1 MKRTVATILL
11 GVLLLTILPIRTEAV
26 QNIGWSSPIPTD
38 AGATT
43 ATVTLVHNKGGSW
56 ITSASNPI
64 DVNITAE
71 IDEDDG
77 ELTYSREEGDDGK
90 ALNGGVWNVEDITS
104 ANLPVLREKAAWSI
118 TASRQLLEIGYH
130 AYAPKT
136 QQTFREL
143 VTGTKVEYLKGAEIY
158 NYTTGNDLAND
169 CMEPVSVNGLEERIA
184 NMLRLA
190 YFQTDNAESGKKYPT
205 PVFEVS
211 SEDAFVAATVIYFW
225 LNGMGYSKN
234 VDDLK
239 AYADAVLTEH
249 LGTDAT
255 VQQANRNQAVVANLG
270 DFPADGSFYER
281 ALWSA
286 QYYTVQ
292 RRMGVADPPM
302 DNYITI
308 GVADAAE
315 VGTDAD
321 TQYPTDIQKVFV
333 QSLFRVVDVDPSV
346 FTQTPVE
353 TGWSSDM
360 PTDALLAANSL
371 KEYLAVNHAGGLGTV
386 EDRMLNYPKKLE
398 VTMAL
403 ASGMLSKND
412 DDGSGTGITE
422 YDINEF
428 IDTAYK
434 TSLYEIDSLMYAD
447 VGRPVSKHLGPDV
460 DTTYYYYLVLCYQ
473 EFGAYAT
480 NLLDELGPVITA
492 DNTSFTSFKE
502 QLKMLKGLAEVLTW
516 ADDDSLWEYW
526 NIDNKRL
533 VNADN
538 DFKSLKALYDYL
550 TSVNAFDGVDS
561 YDPEATTSAF
571 AYFFSEENGFQLS
584 EQMQMGLVASATFLP
599 MRTSV
604 YDPYSFDGITTTDW
618 LVNYHA
624 KFGYNR
630 KALYR
635 DTTVDAAVNLQRTK
649 SRGRLEV
656 CTLKDLLNP
665 DQDIVLYIDD
675 NLYNVNKLAEMTDK
689 AFERLD
695 NVDAASSNN
704 NIVGKLWESAK
715 GAWEINMENV
725 AKTAEVTTYSQ
736 EVQKG
741 GVISTVFTSWDEF
754 FMPLETAKEELSPD
768 TVWDDTTQSLTSTTG
783 YTYGPMQPY
792 AVLSGV
798 YQDESLFRSLN
809 ATLTGSNPVFVS
821 SPTVPYLE
829 EASSKERSQIFNYLL
844 LKNMDSQMTIDYA
857 TNLDLTS
864 PIYMDVYGNIVTESG
879 IVIVPAAANAT
890 LYNSSYRPYN
900 AAFYSTYGDDFLLP
914 YDADAEA
921 LNRLLEEVLTPVDG
935 VWQLAS
941 LQVKG
946 GSVDLSRLSTADKES
961 LAEITEIFAYDVGTS
976 GFCNA
981 SLWKVIVTEV
991 LRGAPIECIDKD
1003 FEGLNT
1009 TSRITRSGLMVANKL
1024 DELIEALSSDG
1035 ANASLS
1041 IPNPAYI
1048 DGLEYVVF
1056 FAFKILILI
1065 TLVIW
1070 MTTIYVDAAGG
1081 ALGLRTGG
1089 KCIGAILLTLSLIVG
1104 VPTIFELSYY
1114 ESNKLL
1120 LQDETEL
1127 LMMLNLEKSESGNEI
1142 GITKVSEPEKNT
1154 TLYLRL
1160 SDVEMPWWDL
1170 LPKIMVSSMD
1180 SNLEK
1185 LYEEYENAH
1194 PIANSPSVTVKNGT
1208 VYIST
1213 EQLFESSAITFS
1225 SVSKTIYQQAAGDT
1239 PASYY
1244 TPYYVFL
1251 DQLIYKANA
1260 YAAENDYYAY
1270 STKIQKG
1277 GRLKT
1282 LGFIQPY
1289 FTSEEF
1295 MAEGMDYLGLYTIY
1309 DVTAPAQYFEMK
1321 YTEDVLE
1328 AIRNSQWCNRDLS
1341 DDECITRIEKLN
1353 VFAQKWV
1360 AEHKEMIGK
1369 VTDETFLKTMAL
1381 ACALEH
1387 NRLFNTMR
1395 ADYLEIQELGNEDLL
1410 RLSIADKDTVM
1421 RNSSMS
1427 FARFVYT
1434 VGGTPAVYAAA
1445 ILTLVNFLSS
1455 WVKPLVTLIVFIITC
1470 ISIFV
1475 FKLILR
1481 KDNKSVFGYIT
1492 TIFLMCVVNVL
1503 GALFLKLTMYIPVTG
1518 LSPTVCILV
1527 QVVIQ
1532 SIYLF
1537 ALVKLVLIALKD
1549 WRNVGFQKYSTKF
1562 NTIIHNKEHS
1572 IDVETP
1578 AAQNGWE
1585 YYNKLVERQRRR
1597 HRSL

>member
-26 QNIGWSSPIPTD
+26 QNIGWSSNIPSGK
-38 AGATT
+38 GATIAKVELPHNLFGDWKGEETLTTVEIT
-43 ATVTLVHNKGGSW
+43 ATVTDS
-56 ITSASNPI
+56 
-64 DVNITAE
+64 
-71 IDEDDG
+71 G
-77 ELTYSREEGDDGK
+77 ELTYSRNYV
-90 ALNGGVWNVEDITS
+90 NGGVWKVADITHD
-104 ANLPVLREKAAWSI
+104 NLGDLYEARWPIE
-118 TASRQLLEIGYH
+118 ASRQLLEIGYY
-130 AYAPKT
+130 AYAPQIT
-136 QQTFREL
+136 QTFNEL
-143 VTGTKVEYLKGAEIY
+143 VTGTKAGYLQGAQMY
-158 NYTTGNDLAND
+158 NYTTAKDVRNKTY
-169 CMEPVSVNGLEERIA
+169 EPVPVDKHKENIV
-184 NMLRLA
+184 NMLKLA
-190 YFQTDNAESGKKYPT
+190 YFTPYQAASGEMYLTSVFDVRTDE
-205 PVFEVS
+205 
-211 SEDAFVAATVIYFW
+211 AFVAAQVIYFW
-225 LNGMGYSKN
+225 LNGMDYSK
-234 VDDLK
+234 DAEGLK
-239 AYADAVLTEH
+239 AYAKDALTEH
-249 LGTDAT
+249 LGTNPE
-255 VQQANRNQAVVANLG
+255 VQQENRNQAVADSLG
-270 DFPADGSFYER
+270 DFPANGSFYER

-286 QYYTVQ
+286 QYYTLQ
-292 RRMGVADPPM
+292 RRMGVETPSM
-302 DNYITI
+302 DNYITE
-308 GVADAAE
+308 DAASAAT
-315 VGTDAD
+315 VGTDTA
-321 TQYPTDIQKVFV
+321 TQYATEIQKVFV
-333 QSLFRVVDVDPSV
+333 QSLFHVVNPAPPTFDWP
-346 FTQTPVE
+346 TVE
-353 TGWSSDM
+353 TGLSSDM

-403 ASGMLSKND
+403 ASGMLAAND
-412 DDGSGTGITE
+412 DDSGTGVTDDEI
-422 YDINEF
+422 DEF
-428 IDTAYK
+428 IETAYGA
-434 TSLYEIDSLMYAD
+434 SLYEIDSLMYAD
-447 VGRPVSKHLGPDV
+447 VGRPVSKHLGPDA

-550 TSVNAFDGVDS
+550 TSVNAFDGVDA
-561 YDPEATTSAF
+561 YDPEALTSAF

-584 EQMQMGLVASATFLP
+584 EQMQTGLVASATFLP

-768 TVWDDTTQSLTSTTG
+768 TVWDDTTQSVTSTTG

-809 ATLTGSNPVFVS
+809 AALIGSNPVFVS

-879 IVIVPAAANAT
+879 IVVIPAAANAT

-914 YDADAEA
+914 YDADAES
-921 LNRLLEEVLTPVDG
+921 LNKLLEEVLTPVDG

-981 SLWKVIVTEV
+981 SLWKVIITEV

-1009 TSRITRSGLMVANKL
+1009 ASRITRSGLMVANKL

-1160 SDVEMPWWDL
+1160 ADVEMPWWDL

-1225 SVSKTIYQQAAGDT
+1225 SVSKTIYQQAARDT

>member
-1 MKRTVATILL
+1 
-11 GVLLLTILPIRTEAV
+11 
-26 QNIGWSSPIPTD
+26 
-38 AGATT
+38 
-43 ATVTLVHNKGGSW
+43 
-56 ITSASNPI
+56 
-64 DVNITAE
+64 
-71 IDEDDG
+71 
-77 ELTYSREEGDDGK
+77 
-90 ALNGGVWNVEDITS
+90 
-104 ANLPVLREKAAWSI
+104 
-118 TASRQLLEIGYH
+118 
-130 AYAPKT
+130 
-136 QQTFREL
+136 
-143 VTGTKVEYLKGAEIY
+143 
-158 NYTTGNDLAND
+158 
-169 CMEPVSVNGLEERIA
+169 
-184 NMLRLA
+184 
-190 YFQTDNAESGKKYPT
+190 
-205 PVFEVS
+205 
-211 SEDAFVAATVIYFW
+211 
-225 LNGMGYSKN
+225 
-234 VDDLK
+234 
-239 AYADAVLTEH
+239 
-249 LGTDAT
+249 
-255 VQQANRNQAVVANLG
+255 
-270 DFPADGSFYER
+270 
-281 ALWSA
+281 
-286 QYYTVQ
+286 
-292 RRMGVADPPM
+292 
-302 DNYITI
+302 
-308 GVADAAE
+308 
-315 VGTDAD
+315 
-321 TQYPTDIQKVFV
+321 
-333 QSLFRVVDVDPSV
+333 
-346 FTQTPVE
+346 
-353 TGWSSDM
+353 
-360 PTDALLAANSL
+360 
-371 KEYLAVNHAGGLGTV
+371 
-386 EDRMLNYPKKLE
+386 
-398 VTMAL
+398 
-403 ASGMLSKND
+403 
-412 DDGSGTGITE
+412 
-422 YDINEF
+422 
-428 IDTAYK
+428 
-434 TSLYEIDSLMYAD
+434 
-447 VGRPVSKHLGPDV
+447 
-460 DTTYYYYLVLCYQ
+460 
-473 EFGAYAT
+473 
-480 NLLDELGPVITA
+480 
-492 DNTSFTSFKE
+492 
-502 QLKMLKGLAEVLTW
+502 
-516 ADDDSLWEYW
+516 
-526 NIDNKRL
+526 
-533 VNADN
+533 
-538 DFKSLKALYDYL
+538 
-550 TSVNAFDGVDS
+550 
-561 YDPEATTSAF
+561 
-571 AYFFSEENGFQLS
+571 
-584 EQMQMGLVASATFLP
+584 
-599 MRTSV
+599 
-604 YDPYSFDGITTTDW
+604 
-618 LVNYHA
+618 
-624 KFGYNR
+624 
-630 KALYR
+630 
-635 DTTVDAAVNLQRTK
+635 
-649 SRGRLEV
+649 
-656 CTLKDLLNP
+656 
-665 DQDIVLYIDD
+665 
-675 NLYNVNKLAEMTDK
+675 
-689 AFERLD
+689 
-695 NVDAASSNN
+695 
-704 NIVGKLWESAK
+704 
-715 GAWEINMENV
+715 
-725 AKTAEVTTYSQ
+725 
-736 EVQKG
+736 
-741 GVISTVFTSWDEF
+741 
-754 FMPLETAKEELSPD
+754 
-768 TVWDDTTQSLTSTTG
+768 
-783 YTYGPMQPY
+783 
-792 AVLSGV
+792 
-798 YQDESLFRSLN
+798 
-809 ATLTGSNPVFVS
+809 
-821 SPTVPYLE
+821 
-829 EASSKERSQIFNYLL
+829 
-844 LKNMDSQMTIDYA
+844 
-857 TNLDLTS
+857 
-864 PIYMDVYGNIVTESG
+864 
-879 IVIVPAAANAT
+879 
-890 LYNSSYRPYN
+890 
-900 AAFYSTYGDDFLLP
+900 
-914 YDADAEA
+914 
-921 LNRLLEEVLTPVDG
+921 
-935 VWQLAS
+935 
-941 LQVKG
+941 
-946 GSVDLSRLSTADKES
+946 
-961 LAEITEIFAYDVGTS
+961 
-976 GFCNA
+976 
-981 SLWKVIVTEV
+981 
-991 LRGAPIECIDKD
+991 
-1003 FEGLNT
+1003 
-1009 TSRITRSGLMVANKL
+1009 MVANKL

-1048 DGLEYVVF
+1048 EGLEYVVF

-1081 ALGLRTGG
+1081 SLGLRTGG

-1160 SDVEMPWWDL
+1160 ADVEMPWWDL

-1328 AIRNSQWCNRDLS
+1328 AIRNSQWCNRGLS

-1537 ALVKLVLIALKD
+1537 ALVKLVLIAVKD

>member
-11 GVLLLTILPIRTEAV
+11 GVLLLTILPIKTEAA
-26 QNIGWSSPIPTD
+26 QNLKWDSPIPTGGD
-38 AGATT
+38 ATAEVTLVTRKLLSLKPNVYVPVNVKIT
-43 ATVTLVHNKGGSW
+43 ATVTG
-56 ITSASNPI
+56 
-64 DVNITAE
+64 E
-71 IDEDDG
+71 DEY
-77 ELTYSREEGDDGK
+77 LTYQREGK
-90 ALNGGVWNVEDITS
+90 NCGVWDVGEITS
-104 ANLPVLREKAAWSI
+104 ANLADLRNKLWPI
-118 TASRQLLEIGYH
+118 DPSRRLLEIGYH
-130 AYAPKT
+130 AYAPKVR
-136 QQTFREL
+136 QTFRDL
-143 VTGTKVEYLKGAEIY
+143 AKGTHVGYLKGAKMY
-158 NYTTGNDLAND
+158 HYTILHDLAGD
-169 CMEPVSVNGLEERIA
+169 EMTPLSIA
-184 NMLRLA
+184 GHEANIVNMLSLA
-190 YFQTDNAESGKKYPT
+190 YFQTSDAESGKKYPT

-211 SEDAFVAATVIYFW
+211 TEEAFLAAQVIYFW
-225 LNGMGYSKN
+225 LNGMDYSTG
-234 VDDLK
+234 VEGLK
-239 AYADAVLTEH
+239 AYADAVLKEH

-255 VQQANRNQAVVANLG
+255 VQQENRNQAVVANLG

-302 DNYITI
+302 DNYITR
-308 GVADAAE
+308 DAADVAG

-333 QSLFRVVDVDPSV
+333 QSLFRVVDIEPSA

-403 ASGMLSKND
+403 ASGMLSENND
-412 DDGSGTGITE
+412 DESGTGVTDDEI
-422 YDINEF
+422 DEF
-428 IDTAYK
+428 IETAYGA
-434 TSLYEIDSLMYAD
+434 SLYEIDSLMYAD

-460 DTTYYYYLVLCYQ
+460 DTIYYYYLVLCYQ

-492 DNTSFTSFKE
+492 DNTAFTSFKE

-584 EQMQMGLVASATFLP
+584 EQMRTGLVASATFLP

-768 TVWDDTTQSLTSTTG
+768 TVWDDTTQSVTSTTG

-809 ATLTGSNPVFVS
+809 AALIGSNPVFVS

-879 IVIVPAAANAT
+879 IVVIPAAANAT

-921 LNRLLEEVLTPVDG
+921 LNKLLEEVLTPVDG

-1048 DGLEYVVF
+1048 EGLEYVVF

-1081 ALGLRTGG
+1081 SLGLRTGG

-1160 SDVEMPWWDL
+1160 ADVEMPWWDL

-1321 YTEDVLE
+1321 YTEDVLQ

-1475 FKLILR
+1475 FKLILH

-1537 ALVKLVLIALKD
+1537 ALVKLVLIAVKD

>member
-26 QNIGWSSPIPTD
+26 QNIGWSSCIPSGNGT
-38 AGATT
+38 AT
-43 ATVTLVHNKGGSW
+43 ATVTLPHVTLLQTLGGKTW
-56 ITSASNPI
+56 ITADSATVGVEVKAKVTDS
-64 DVNITAE
+64 
-71 IDEDDG
+71 G
-77 ELTYSREEGDDGK
+77 ELTYSRDESGD
-90 ALNGGVWNVEDITS
+90 GVWRVWDITTD
-104 ANLPVLREKAAWSI
+104 NLGELRQKTWAAV
-118 TASRQLLEIGYH
+118 ASRQLLEIGYY
-130 AYAPKT
+130 AYAPQTK
-136 QQTFREL
+136 QTFSEL
-143 VTGTKVEYLKGAEIY
+143 VKGANVKYLEGAKIY
-158 NYTTGNDLAND
+158 NYNPGEDISNSKTLTPALVKFNKEN
-169 CMEPVSVNGLEERIA
+169 IA
-184 NMLRLA
+184 NMLKLA
-190 YFQTDNAESGKKYPT
+190 YFSTDLVESDKKYPD
-205 PVFEVS
+205 PVFDVRDE
-211 SEDAFVAATVIYFW
+211 EAFVAAQVIYFW
-225 LNGMGYSKN
+225 LNGMNYNTG
-234 VDDLK
+234 VEGLK
-239 AYADAVLTEH
+239 AYAKDALTEH
-249 LGTDAT
+249 LGTDASM
-255 VQQANRNQAVVANLG
+255 QQENRNQAVAASLG
-270 DFPADGSFYER
+270 DFPANGSFYEC

-286 QYYTVQ
+286 QYYTLQ
-292 RRMGVADPPM
+292 RRMGVEAPSM
-302 DNYITI
+302 DNYITR
-308 GVADAAE
+308 DAADVAG
-315 VGTDAD
+315 VGTDAN

-333 QSLFRVVDVDPSV
+333 QSLFRVVDIKPTD
-346 FTQTPVE
+346 FNHDPVE

-371 KEYLAVNHAGGLGTV
+371 KEYLALNHAGGLGTV
-386 EDRMLNYPKKLE
+386 EDKMLNYPKKLE

-403 ASGMLSKND
+403 ASGMLAAND
-412 DDGSGTGITE
+412 DDSGTGVTDDEIK
-422 YDINEF
+422 EF
-428 IDTAYK
+428 IETAYGD
-434 TSLYEIDSLMYAD
+434 SLYEIDSLMYAD

-584 EQMQMGLVASATFLP
+584 EQMRTGLVASATFLP

-741 GVISTVFTSWDEF
+741 GIISTVFTSWDEF

-768 TVWDDTTQSLTSTTG
+768 TVWDDTTQSVTSTTG

-809 ATLTGSNPVFVS
+809 AALIGSNPVFVS

-879 IVIVPAAANAT
+879 IVIIPAAANAT

-914 YDADAEA
+914 YDADAES
-921 LNRLLEEVLTPVDG
+921 LNKLLEEVLTPVDG

-981 SLWKVIVTEV
+981 SLWKVIITEV

-1048 DGLEYVVF
+1048 EGLEYVVF

-1081 ALGLRTGG
+1081 SLGLRTGG

-1160 SDVEMPWWDL
+1160 ADVEMPWWDL

-1295 MAEGMDYLGLYTIY
+1295 VAEGMDYLGLYTIY

-1328 AIRNSQWCNRDLS
+1328 AIRNSQWCNRGLS

-1537 ALVKLVLIALKD
+1537 ALVKLVLIAVKD